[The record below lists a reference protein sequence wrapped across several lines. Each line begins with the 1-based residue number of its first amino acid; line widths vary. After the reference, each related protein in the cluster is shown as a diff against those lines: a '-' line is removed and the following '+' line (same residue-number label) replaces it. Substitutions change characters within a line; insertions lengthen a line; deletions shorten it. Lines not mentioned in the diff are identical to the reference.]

1 MRLLL
6 LAALHSALLCLA
18 SSFQCFQFKG
28 MPDHAKKAQH
38 AVTCDSTQHYCSSSH
53 ISYNGDLNGEVL
65 EKGCSTGERCNQT
78 TTDAVKGIDNSVSVL
93 CCDSEL
99 CNEDLMPDLGEYH
112 RTECLACQGPPSSCE
127 GSGLPYLR
135 CEAAQTTCIE
145 VSITTAHGH
154 DIHHTMIKSC
164 SNSSSCP
171 GLSAFSNGQEPV
183 TVSSSH
189 RCCTGSLCNSGRFA
203 VEDPGAENGLECH
216 NRSSPAEVSTMRCR
230 GKMNRCADLMGSS
243 SDHVLMSGCATEAF
257 CEGLSPK
264 VPIPGWTSTTCC
276 SESLCNHDSP
286 TDPRKQ

>member
-154 DIHHTMIKSC
+154 
-164 SNSSSCP
+164 
-171 GLSAFSNGQEPV
+171 
-183 TVSSSH
+183 
-189 RCCTGSLCNSGRFA
+189 